1 MALRNDKRTNAA
13 SPASFLLVLIMAF
26 AGWWY
31 ATSAWQ
37 FSLDDVQALTPEQ
50 EGDWIDFVA
59 TLGEDAIQ
67 IFINLTGDSNPLGV
81 PPGIPVRLWLGLM
94 APVMNSTLGQSLR
107 FYSDW
112 LPDICSFS
120 CRTLHFNPSG

>member
-1 MALRNDKRTNAA
+1 MALRNDKRTNRRITRI
-13 SPASFLLVLIMAF
+13 SFLLVLIMAF

-67 IFINLTGDSNPLGV
+67 IFIGLTGDSN
-81 PPGIPVRLWLGLM
+81 
-94 APVMNSTLGQSLR
+94 
-107 FYSDW
+107 
-112 LPDICSFS
+112 
-120 CRTLHFNPSG
+120 